1 MVAEEDGVVLG
12 EVMAIVVVEAVA
24 EEGDVVGVADQE
36 VVAAE
41 GDNLENESR
50 HRYSKS

>member
-1 MVAEEDGVVLG
+1 MVAEEDGVVRG

-24 EEGDVVGVADQE
+24 GEGGVVGVADQE

-41 GDNLENESR
+41 GVNI
-50 HRYSKS
+50 